1 MKRPVITYIGIGSN
15 KADPVQQCINVL
27 PALEQLPNTELVA
40 NSSLYQS
47 AAVSEIEQDDYINAV
62 AKLRTSLDPF
72 ELLLELDAIEQAFYR
87 QRTPGVENEPRTM
100 DLDILLY
107 DNLSHHDSH
116 LTLPHPE
123 MHQRLFVLLPLKEV
137 AGDMYIAGLGSLDY
151 LIEQA
156 PPLRINKL
164 D

>member
-1 MKRPVITYIGIGSN
+1 MPLLRALRGRLPGGSGY
-15 KADPVQQCINVL
+15 
-27 PALEQLPNTELVA
+27 
-40 NSSLYQS
+40 SGFYQS
-47 AAVSEIEQDDYINAV
+47 EAVSEIKQDDYINAV
-62 AKLRTSLDPF
+62 AKLSTGLEPF
-72 ELLLELDAIEQAFYR
+72 ELLLELEAIEHAFYR
-87 QRTPGVENEPRTM
+87 QRTPGVKDEPRTM

-107 DNLSHHDSH
+107 DNLFHTDSH
-116 LTLPHPE
+116 LTLPHPQ

-156 PPLRINKL
+156 PPLRIKRL